1 MLLQEKYKW
10 LILIL
15 VGLAS
20 VGVIYLYSLQIPE
33 PNPKYFLAK
42 KVEKKARLI
51 LDYGNGQQRWFEGK
65 VVKGMTVFDALNA
78 AALAGDFKV
87 YTSLTGEIERINGLE
102 NKNGQKWCCYFKD
115 NQKITNITERPIK
128 PGQEII
134 CRYK

>member
-1 MLLQEKYKW
+1 MLLQEKDKW

-33 PNPKYFLAK
+33 PNPKYFLVEN
-42 KVEKKARLI
+42 VEKKARLI

-65 VVKGMTVFDALNA
+65 VARGMTVFDALNA

-87 YTSLTGEIERINGLE
+87 YISPTWEIERINGLE

-115 NQKITNITERPIK
+115 NQEINNIAEKPIK